1 MRSKLWRLGT
11 LYLVLVMVLSLIVA
25 CAPPDEDMVPS
36 PIEVTDQLDR
46 VVKLE
51 KFPERIISLA
61 PSNTEILFA
70 LGLGDK
76 IVGVTDFCDYPL
88 EAQEKPKIG
97 GFSTPN
103 IEEVVALSPDLIL
116 AAQRHEAEIIPAL
129 EGRGLTV
136 FAVDPRNIDEILEAI
151 TLVGEIAGQE
161 EEASQLVTEM
171 SNRIK
176 AVTDKTDSLTQSQ
189 RLRVFYMTWDDPL
202 TTVGGD
208 TWYEELIVQAGG
220 INIFQDL
227 TGGHVSVS
235 LETVIVA
242 NPQVI
247 ITGVGMGTGGD
258 NPLQFALTEPRLA
271 GVDACINNRVYA
283 VPTDLSGRAGPR
295 IVEALELFAK
305 CIHPEI
311 FGSVQ

>member
-25 CAPPDEDMVPS
+25 CTPPDEDTVS
-36 PIEVTDQLDR
+36 FTIEVEDQMGR

-76 IVGVTDFCDYPL
+76 LVGVTDFCDYPP

-176 AVTDKTDSLTQSQ
+176 AVTDKTDNLPQSQ

-202 TTVGGD
+202 TTAGGD
-208 TWYEELIVQAGG
+208 TWYEELIVKAGG

-271 GVDACINNRVYA
+271 GVDARINNRVYA

-311 FGSVQ
+311 FGSVE